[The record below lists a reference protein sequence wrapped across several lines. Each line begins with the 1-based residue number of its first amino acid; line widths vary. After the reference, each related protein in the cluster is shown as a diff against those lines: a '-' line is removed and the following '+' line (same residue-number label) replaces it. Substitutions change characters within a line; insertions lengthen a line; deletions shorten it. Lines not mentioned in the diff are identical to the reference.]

1 MIQLLRGTKSQLETS
16 QTVFADGQPVFEKDT
31 GQLKIGNGIGNFASL
46 PYVGSSSS
54 SWTRIQAD
62 VEPNVGWVSSIY
74 TDIDEH
80 TKLTFGQGVCNWGT
94 ISKNSIVRLQDSNN
108 RYQWT
113 ITLSG
118 SQSPMFGDPSI
129 LDNPLYF
136 GASANQDISFGAVW
150 VSGCYFS
157 VISPTI
163 QVQLSAVIYQDRSDF
178 DQLTKIPV
186 NYWVI
191 SSSN

>member
-62 VEPNVGWVSSIY
+62 VEPNIGWVSSIY
-74 TDIDEH
+74 TDIDEN
-80 TKLTFGQGVCNWGT
+80 TRLTFGQGVCNWSSF
-94 ISKNSIVRLQDSNN
+94 SKNTIVRLADSND
-108 RYQWT
+108 RYQWC

-118 SQSPMFGDPSI
+118 SQSPTYGDPSI

-136 GASANQDISFGAVW
+136 GASANQNFSFSAVW
-150 VSGCYFS
+150 VAGCYFDD
-157 VISPTI
+157 ISHQI
-163 QVQLSAVIYQDRSDF
+163 SVQLSVVIYQDRADF
-178 DQLTKIPV
+178 DTLTKIPV
-186 NYWVI
+186 NYWVV